1 MAKERPSR
9 RSAPQGVSSAAT
21 LRARLSTYCICFLLL
36 SRFMKITTTA
46 GFARAAPLASRS
58 SFVLVLNKPT
68 SSSPSGSCEA
78 AALRHGGSASLTG
91 SCKAAAIVA
100 GSMLLP
106 ALRATSTAARANPDA
121 RLIRQGGPSGARDA
135 TRGALGRALSV
146 KEVSY
151 TYQAAN
157 VRASRTRQCA
167 DARAEHDVCARGVR
181 GAVFGTLGT
190 HVVHFRGN

>member
-1 MAKERPSR
+1 MATRAAASKVALTMLSTMACLLSSREAMAKERPLR
-9 RSAPQGVSSAAT
+9 SAAT
-21 LRARLSTYCICFLLL
+21 LRARLSTYCVRFLPP

-91 SCKAAAIVA
+91 SCEAAAIVA

-106 ALRATSTAARANPDA
+106 ALRATSTAARASPDA
-121 RLIRQGGPSGARDA
+121 RLIRQGGPSGARV
-135 TRGALGRALSV
+135 TRRRSV
-146 KEVSY
+146 
-151 TYQAAN
+151 AP
-157 VRASRTRQCA
+157 
-167 DARAEHDVCARGVR
+167 
-181 GAVFGTLGT
+181 FW
-190 HVVHFRGN
+190 